1 MNPSQNTR
9 YPWLAALLSLLMP
22 GLGQLY
28 CGKIV
33 RCFCIAGPIA
43 VFSLL
48 SIMVLALNFQ
58 GRDELV
64 ITFQA
69 VSFLLYGIGVIDAY
83 LAARRIQGS
92 YQLKDYNNWF
102 VYVLFCITLSG
113 GYVFS
118 SLYVRDNLFQPFR
131 VPNSSMFPAIW
142 PGDQLLAAKNVYLSQ
157 DPKVGDVVIFRD
169 PENRRR
175 FLLKRVVALGGD
187 SVEIRDGEVFINGTQ
202 LKREAVSAPANIP
215 AGVPKEKYF
224 EEWNGNTSYQILL
237 SPQTAPTLEQFPR
250 MMVPKNSCFVLG
262 DNRDISL
269 DSRTL
274 GPIPIVGIIGKA
286 SFIYAPAG
294 KWSRFGTIR

>member
-9 YPWLAALLSLLMP
+9 YPWLAALLSLLIP

-33 RCFCIAGPIA
+33 KCFCIAALIA

-48 SIMVLALNFQ
+48 SIMVLTLNLQ

-64 ITFQA
+64 IIFQA
-69 VSFLLYGIGVIDAY
+69 ASLLLYGIGVIDAY
-83 LAARRIQGS
+83 LTARKLRNG

-102 VYVLFCITLSG
+102 VYALFCITLSG
-113 GYVFS
+113 GYVFA
-118 SLYVRDNLFQPFR
+118 SLYLRDNLFQPFR

-157 DPKVGDVVIFRD
+157 DPKRGDIVIFRN
-169 PENRRR
+169 PEDRRI

-187 SVEIRDGEVFINGTQ
+187 SVEIRDGEVFINGTL
-202 LKREAVSAPANIP
+202 LKREAVSPPANIP

-237 SPQTAPTLEQFPR
+237 STQPAPALEQFPR
-250 MMVPKNSCFVLG
+250 MVVPKNTCFVLG

-274 GPIPIVGIIGKA
+274 GPIPIVSIVGRA
-286 SFIYAPAG
+286 TFIYAPAD